1 MTDFEGCYLT
11 AAGHALSEQKGINL
25 SFTRV
30 ETGSGVYKSPD
41 EVRSLSQLKHKEYD
55 CNLEDAQMVAGDGA
69 EVIFYVTNK
78 GVTDEY
84 KLTELG
90 IYAKDEHGEE
100 ILYCVAFAYEEHAE
114 LIDPEVTGQI
124 TYCRKFRVKVRV
136 AESASV
142 AIDIDGTDH
151 EWVINY
157 INNLIDKELMQK
169 AFYDAFTYLG
179 TETASALSEEDILE
193 AINTEWGGE
202 SSDDPNALSAAE
214 VAAAL
219 SSDWNGETSSDPNAL
234 SAAQINEILTAPGGA
249 QLTAAE
255 ITALLS

>member
-11 AAGHALSEQKGINL
+11 ATGHALSEKKGINL
-25 SFTRV
+25 NFTRI
-30 ETGSGVYKSPD
+30 ETGSGVYKTPD

-55 CNLEDAQMVAGDGA
+55 CNLEDAQMLTGDGA

-78 GVTDEY
+78 GVTAEY

-90 IYAKDEHGEE
+90 IYAKDESGEE
-100 ILYCVAFAYEEHAE
+100 ILYCVVFAYEENAE
-114 LIDPEVTGQI
+114 SIDPEVAGQI
-124 TYCRKFRVKVRV
+124 TYCRKFRVKVKV
-136 AESASV
+136 AESATV
-142 AIDIDGTDH
+142 TVDIDGTDH
-151 EWVINY
+151 EWTINY
-157 INNLIDKELMQK
+157 INKLIDKELLRQ

-179 TETASALSEEDILE
+179 TETASALGSEDILE

-202 SSDDPNALSAAE
+202 TSDDPDALSAAE

-219 SSDWNGETSSDPNAL
+219 SGDWNGETSSDPNAL
-234 SAAQINEILTAPGGA
+234 SAAQINEILAAPEGA
-249 QLTAAE
+249 QRTAAE